1 MRAYH
6 VLKKDWRYTKLAVVG
21 DVNQSGSIV
30 LAATPPLKALG
41 IRKMARLY
49 EIPKRPDIIIVNPI
63 MHTYMKCSTFIT
75 GLALQYVAPEDFHQ
89 SQYPNFFHWMTA
101 RETLTFMGQLSGLK
115 KEELSKSIPKNLEKV
130 GLRGE
135 ENSKVGTFSGGM
147 KQRLGIAQALLH
159 KPSLIVMDEPVS
171 ALDPIGRRELL
182 NLIEE
187 IKKDTTILLSTHIL
201 SDAEEIC
208 ERFVIIKDGTKIEDT
223 TITELL
229 HRNSENKLI
238 IEITDKDRKWIDV
251 VKKLPY
257 VKDVEV
263 IGLKVKVKVESIEV
277 NKNLLL
283 QNALEH
289 KVDIVKFEVSN
300 DTLEEIFLK
309 LVVQK

>member
-1 MRAYH
+1 MKLEIKNVTKSFKGKTAVNNFSMELQAGECVGLIGPNGAGKSTLIKVISDITNPTAGE
-6 VLKKDWRYTKLAVVG
+6 VLL
-21 DVNQSGSIV
+21 N
-30 LAATPPLKALG
+30 G
-41 IRKMARLY
+41 IKISKMKS
-49 EIPKRPDIIIVNPI
+49 EIGYLP
-63 MHTYMKCSTFIT
+63 
-75 GLALQYVAPEDFHQ
+75 
-89 SQYPNFFHWMTA
+89 QYPNFFHWMTA
-101 RETLTFMGQLSGLK
+101 RETLMFMGQLSGLNK
-115 KEELSKSIPKNLEKV
+115 VELSKSIPEILEKV
-130 GLRGE
+130 GLKGE
-135 ENSKVGTFSGGM
+135 ENEKVSTFSGGM

-171 ALDPIGRRELL
+171 ALDPIGRREVL

-229 HRNSENKLI
+229 HRNSKNKLI
-238 IEITDKDRKWIDV
+238 IEITTKDQKWIEV

-263 IGLKVKVKVESIEV
+263 VGLKIKVKVESIEI
-277 NKNLLL
+277 NKNMLL

-289 KVDIVKFEVSN
+289 KVNIVKFEMNN

>member
-1 MRAYH
+1 MKLEIKNVTKSFKGKTAVNNFSMELQVGECVGLVGPNGAGKSTLIKVISDITNPTAGE
-6 VLKKDWRYTKLAVVG
+6 VLL
-21 DVNQSGSIV
+21 N
-30 LAATPPLKALG
+30 G
-41 IRKMARLY
+41 IKISKMKS
-49 EIPKRPDIIIVNPI
+49 EIGYLP
-63 MHTYMKCSTFIT
+63 
-75 GLALQYVAPEDFHQ
+75 
-89 SQYPNFFHWMTA
+89 QYPNFFHWMTA
-101 RETLTFMGQLSGLK
+101 RETLMFMGQLSGLNK
-115 KEELSKSIPKNLEKV
+115 VELSKSIPEILEKV
-130 GLRGE
+130 RLKGE
-135 ENSKVGTFSGGM
+135 ENEKVSTFSGGM

-171 ALDPIGRRELL
+171 ALDPIGRREVL

-223 TITELL
+223 MITELL
-229 HRNSENKLI
+229 HRNSENKLM
-238 IEITDKDRKWIDV
+238 IEITAKDQKWIEV

-263 IGLKVKVKVESIEV
+263 VGLKIKVKVESIEI
-277 NKNLLL
+277 NKNMLL
-283 QNALEH
+283 QNAIEH
-289 KVDIVKFEVSN
+289 KVDIVKFEMSN

>member
-1 MRAYH
+1 MKLEIKNVTKSFKGKIAVNNFSMELQAGECVGLIGPNGAGKSTLIKVISDITNPTAGE
-6 VLKKDWRYTKLAVVG
+6 VLL
-21 DVNQSGSIV
+21 N
-30 LAATPPLKALG
+30 G
-41 IRKMARLY
+41 IKISKMKS
-49 EIPKRPDIIIVNPI
+49 EIGYLP
-63 MHTYMKCSTFIT
+63 
-75 GLALQYVAPEDFHQ
+75 
-89 SQYPNFFHWMTA
+89 QYPNFFHWMTA
-101 RETLTFMGQLSGLK
+101 RETLMFMGQLSGLNK
-115 KEELSKSIPKNLEKV
+115 VELSKSIPEILEKV
-130 GLRGE
+130 GLKGE
-135 ENSKVGTFSGGM
+135 ENAKVSTFSGGM

-171 ALDPIGRRELL
+171 ALDPIGRREVL

-229 HRNSENKLI
+229 HRNSENKLM
-238 IEITDKDRKWIDV
+238 IEITAKDQKWIEV

-263 IGLKVKVKVESIEV
+263 VGLKIKVKVESIEI
-277 NKNLLL
+277 NKNMLL

-289 KVDIVKFEVSN
+289 KVNIVKFEMSN

>member
-1 MRAYH
+1 MKLEIKNVTKSFKGKIAVNNFSMELQAGECVGLIGPNGAGKSTLIKVISDITNPTAGE
-6 VLKKDWRYTKLAVVG
+6 VLL
-21 DVNQSGSIV
+21 N
-30 LAATPPLKALG
+30 G
-41 IRKMARLY
+41 IKISKMKS
-49 EIPKRPDIIIVNPI
+49 EIGYLP
-63 MHTYMKCSTFIT
+63 
-75 GLALQYVAPEDFHQ
+75 
-89 SQYPNFFHWMTA
+89 QYPNFFHWMTA

-115 KEELSKSIPKNLEKV
+115 KEELSKSIPKVLEKV
-130 GLRGE
+130 GLKEE
-135 ENSKVGTFSGGM
+135 ENAKVSTFSGGM

-171 ALDPIGRRELL
+171 ALDPIGRREVL
-182 NLIEE
+182 NLIKE

-229 HRNSENKLI
+229 HRNRENKLI
-238 IEITDKDRKWIDV
+238 IEITAKDQNWIEV

-257 VKDVEV
+257 VKNVEV
-263 IGLKVKVKVESIEV
+263 VGLKIKVKVESIEI
-277 NKNLLL
+277 NKNMLL

-289 KVDIVKFEVSN
+289 KVDIVKFKMSN

-309 LVVQK
+309 LVV

>member
-1 MRAYH
+1 MKLEIKN
-6 VLKKDWRYTKLAVVG
+6 VTKSFKGKIAVNNFSMELQAGECVG
-21 DVNQSGSIV
+21 LIGPNGAGKSTLIKVIS
-30 LAATPPLKALG
+30 
-41 IRKMARLY
+41 
-49 EIPKRPDIIIVNPI
+49 DIINPTAGEVLLNGI
-63 MHTYMKCSTFIT
+63 KISKMKREI
-75 GLALQYVAPEDFHQ
+75 GYLP
-89 SQYPNFFHWMTA
+89 QYPNFFHWMTA

-115 KEELSKSIPKNLEKV
+115 KEELSKSIPKILEKV

-135 ENSKVGTFSGGM
+135 ENAKVSTFSGGM

-171 ALDPIGRRELL
+171 ALDPIGRREVL

-229 HRNSENKLI
+229 HRNRENKLI
-238 IEITDKDRKWIDV
+238 IEITTKDRKWIEV
-251 VKKLPY
+251 VKNLPY

-263 IGLKVKVKVESIEV
+263 VGLKVKVKVESIEI
-277 NKNLLL
+277 NKNMLL
-283 QNALEH
+283 QNVLEH
-289 KVDIVKFEVSN
+289 NVDIVKFEINN

>member
-1 MRAYH
+1 MKLEIKN
-6 VLKKDWRYTKLAVVG
+6 VTKVFKRKIAVNNFSMELQAGECVG
-21 DVNQSGSIV
+21 LIGPNGAGKSTLIKVIS
-30 LAATPPLKALG
+30 
-41 IRKMARLY
+41 
-49 EIPKRPDIIIVNPI
+49 DIIHPTAGEVLLNGIKI
-63 MHTYMKCSTFIT
+63 SKMKSEI
-75 GLALQYVAPEDFHQ
+75 GYLP
-89 SQYPNFFHWMTA
+89 QYPNFFHWMTA

-115 KEELSKSIPKNLEKV
+115 KEELSKSIPKILEKV
-130 GLRGE
+130 GLKGE
-135 ENSKVGTFSGGM
+135 ENAKVSTFSGGM

-171 ALDPIGRRELL
+171 ALDPIGRREVL

-201 SDAEEIC
+201 GDAEEIC

-229 HRNSENKLI
+229 HRNSENKLM
-238 IEITDKDRKWIDV
+238 IEITAKDQKWIEV

-263 IGLKVKVKVESIEV
+263 VGLKIKVKVECIEI
-277 NKNLLL
+277 NKNMLL

-289 KVDIVKFEVSN
+289 KVNIVKFEMSN
-300 DTLEEIFLK
+300 DTLEEIFLN

>member
-1 MRAYH
+1 MKLEIKN
-6 VLKKDWRYTKLAVVG
+6 VTKSFKRKIAVNNFSMELQAGECVG
-21 DVNQSGSIV
+21 LIGPNGAGKSTLIKVIS
-30 LAATPPLKALG
+30 
-41 IRKMARLY
+41 
-49 EIPKRPDIIIVNPI
+49 DIIHPTAGEVLLNGIKI
-63 MHTYMKCSTFIT
+63 SKMKSEI
-75 GLALQYVAPEDFHQ
+75 GYLP
-89 SQYPNFFHWMTA
+89 QYPNFFHWMTA

-115 KEELSKSIPKNLEKV
+115 KEELSKSIPKILEKV
-130 GLRGE
+130 GLKGE
-135 ENSKVGTFSGGM
+135 ENAKVSTFSGGM

-171 ALDPIGRRELL
+171 ALDPIGRREVL

-201 SDAEEIC
+201 TDAEEIC

-238 IEITDKDRKWIDV
+238 IEITTEDQKWIEV

-263 IGLKVKVKVESIEV
+263 VGLKIKVKVESIEI
-277 NKNLLL
+277 NKNMLL

-289 KVDIVKFEVSN
+289 KVNIVKFEMGN

>member
-1 MRAYH
+1 MKLEIKN
-6 VLKKDWRYTKLAVVG
+6 VTKVFKRKIAVNNFSMELQAGECVG
-21 DVNQSGSIV
+21 LIGPNGAGKSILIKV
-30 LAATPPLKALG
+30 
-41 IRKMARLY
+41 IS
-49 EIPKRPDIIIVNPI
+49 DIIHPTAGEVLLNGIKI
-63 MHTYMKCSTFIT
+63 SKMKSEI
-75 GLALQYVAPEDFHQ
+75 GYLP
-89 SQYPNFFHWMTA
+89 QYPNFFHWMTA

-115 KEELSKSIPKNLEKV
+115 KEELSKSIPKILEKV
-130 GLRGE
+130 GLKDE
-135 ENSKVGTFSGGM
+135 ENAKVSTFSGGM

-171 ALDPIGRRELL
+171 ALDPIGRREVL

-201 SDAEEIC
+201 GDVEEIC

-229 HRNSENKLI
+229 HRNSENKLM
-238 IEITDKDRKWIDV
+238 IEITAKDQKWIEI

-263 IGLKVKVKVESIEV
+263 VGLKIKVKVESIEI
-277 NKNLLL
+277 NKNMLL

-289 KVDIVKFEVSN
+289 KVNIVKFEMSN

>member
-1 MRAYH
+1 MKL
-6 VLKKDWRYTKLAVVG
+6 VIKNVTKAFKEKIAV
-21 DVNQSGSIV
+21 NNFSMELQSGECVGLIGPNGAGKSTLIKV
-30 LAATPPLKALG
+30 
-41 IRKMARLY
+41 IS
-49 EIPKRPDIIIVNPI
+49 DIIDPTAGEVLLNGKKISK
-63 MHTYMKCSTFIT
+63 MKREI
-75 GLALQYVAPEDFHQ
+75 GYLP
-89 SQYPNFFHWMTA
+89 QYPNFFHWMTA
-101 RETLTFMGQLSGLK
+101 KETLTFMGQLSGLK
-115 KEELSKSIPKNLEKV
+115 KEELTNSIPAILTKV

-171 ALDPIGRRELL
+171 ALDPIGRREVL

-187 IKKDTTILLSTHIL
+187 IKNDTTILLSTHIL

-229 HRNSENKLI
+229 NRNSENKLNV
-238 IEITDKDRKWIDV
+238 EITAKDQKWIDV

-257 VKDVEV
+257 VKEVEV
-263 IGLKVKVKVESIEV
+263 IGHKVKIKVENIEK
-277 NKNLLL
+277 NKNILLK
-283 QNALEH
+283 NALEH
-289 KVDIVKFEVSN
+289 EVDIVKFEINN

-309 LVVQK
+309 LVVKK

>member
-1 MRAYH
+1 MKLEIKN
-6 VLKKDWRYTKLAVVG
+6 VTKSFKGKIAVNNFSMELQAGECVG
-21 DVNQSGSIV
+21 LIGPNGAGKSTLIKVIS
-30 LAATPPLKALG
+30 
-41 IRKMARLY
+41 
-49 EIPKRPDIIIVNPI
+49 DIIHPTAGEVLLNGIKI
-63 MHTYMKCSTFIT
+63 SKMKSEI
-75 GLALQYVAPEDFHQ
+75 GYLP
-89 SQYPNFFHWMTA
+89 QYPNFFHWMTA

-115 KEELSKSIPKNLEKV
+115 KEELSKLIPKILEKV
-130 GLRGE
+130 GLRNE
-135 ENSKVGTFSGGM
+135 ENAKVSTFSGGM

-171 ALDPIGRRELL
+171 ALDLIGRREVL

-208 ERFVIIKDGTKIEDT
+208 ERFVIIKGGTKIEDT
-223 TITELL
+223 TITELV

-238 IEITDKDRKWIDV
+238 IEITAKDQKWIEV

-263 IGLKVKVKVESIEV
+263 VGLKIKVKVESIEI
-277 NKNLLL
+277 NKNMLL

-289 KVDIVKFEVSN
+289 KVDIVKFEMSN
-300 DTLEEIFLK
+300 DTLEEIFLN

>member
-1 MRAYH
+1 MKLEIKN
-6 VLKKDWRYTKLAVVG
+6 VTKVFKRKIAVNNFSMELQAGECVG
-21 DVNQSGSIV
+21 LIGPNGAGKSTLIKVIS
-30 LAATPPLKALG
+30 
-41 IRKMARLY
+41 
-49 EIPKRPDIIIVNPI
+49 DIIHPTAGEVLLNGIKI
-63 MHTYMKCSTFIT
+63 SKMKSEI
-75 GLALQYVAPEDFHQ
+75 GYLP
-89 SQYPNFFHWMTA
+89 QYPNFFHWMTA

-115 KEELSKSIPKNLEKV
+115 KEELSKSIPKILEKV
-130 GLRGE
+130 GLKDE
-135 ENSKVGTFSGGM
+135 ENAKVSTFSGGM

-171 ALDPIGRRELL
+171 ALDPIGRREVL

-201 SDAEEIC
+201 GDAEEIC

-229 HRNSENKLI
+229 HRNSENKLM
-238 IEITDKDRKWIDV
+238 IEITVKDQKWIEI

-263 IGLKVKVKVESIEV
+263 VGLKIKVKVESIEI
-277 NKNLLL
+277 NKNMLL

-289 KVDIVKFEVSN
+289 KVNIVKFEMSN

>member
-1 MRAYH
+1 MKLEIKN
-6 VLKKDWRYTKLAVVG
+6 VTKVFKRKIAVNNFSMELQAGECVG
-21 DVNQSGSIV
+21 LIGPNGAGKSTLIKVIS
-30 LAATPPLKALG
+30 
-41 IRKMARLY
+41 
-49 EIPKRPDIIIVNPI
+49 DIIHPTAGEVLLNGIKI
-63 MHTYMKCSTFIT
+63 SKMKSEI
-75 GLALQYVAPEDFHQ
+75 GYLP
-89 SQYPNFFHWMTA
+89 QYPNFFHWMTA

-115 KEELSKSIPKNLEKV
+115 KEELSKSIPKILEKV
-130 GLRGE
+130 GLKDE
-135 ENSKVGTFSGGM
+135 ENAKVSTFSGGM

-159 KPSLIVMDEPVS
+159 KPSLIVMDEPAS
-171 ALDPIGRRELL
+171 ALDPIGRREVL

-201 SDAEEIC
+201 GDAEEIC

-229 HRNSENKLI
+229 HRNSENKLM
-238 IEITDKDRKWIDV
+238 IEITAKDQKWIEI

-263 IGLKVKVKVESIEV
+263 VGLKIKVKVESIEI
-277 NKNLLL
+277 NKNMLL

-289 KVDIVKFEVSN
+289 KVNIVKFEMSN

>member
-1 MRAYH
+1 MKLEIKN
-6 VLKKDWRYTKLAVVG
+6 VTKSFKRKIAVNNFSMELQAGECVG
-21 DVNQSGSIV
+21 LIGPNGAGKSTLIKVIS
-30 LAATPPLKALG
+30 
-41 IRKMARLY
+41 
-49 EIPKRPDIIIVNPI
+49 DIIHPTAGEVLLNGIKI
-63 MHTYMKCSTFIT
+63 SKMKSEI
-75 GLALQYVAPEDFHQ
+75 GYLP
-89 SQYPNFFHWMTA
+89 QYPNFFHWMTA

-115 KEELSKSIPKNLEKV
+115 KEELSKLIPKILEKV
-130 GLRGE
+130 GLKGE
-135 ENSKVGTFSGGM
+135 ENAKVSTFSGGM

-171 ALDPIGRRELL
+171 ALDPIGRREVL

-238 IEITDKDRKWIDV
+238 IEITTKDQKWIEV

-257 VKDVEV
+257 VKGVEV
-263 IGLKVKVKVESIEV
+263 IGLKIKVKLESIEI
-277 NKNLLL
+277 NKNMLL

-289 KVDIVKFEVSN
+289 KVNIVKFEMSN

>member
-1 MRAYH
+1 
-6 VLKKDWRYTKLAVVG
+6 
-21 DVNQSGSIV
+21 
-30 LAATPPLKALG
+30 
-41 IRKMARLY
+41 
-49 EIPKRPDIIIVNPI
+49 
-63 MHTYMKCSTFIT
+63 
-75 GLALQYVAPEDFHQ
+75 
-89 SQYPNFFHWMTA
+89 MTA
-101 RETLTFMGQLSGLK
+101 RETLMFMGQLSGLK
-115 KEELSKSIPKNLEKV
+115 KEVLTNSIPEILTKV

-171 ALDPIGRRELL
+171 ALDPIGRREVL

-208 ERFVIIKDGTKIEDT
+208 ERFVIIKDGVKIEDT

-229 HRNSENKLI
+229 NRNSENKLI
-238 IEITDKDRKWIDV
+238 VDIAEKDQKWINV
-251 VKKLPY
+251 LKKLPY

-263 IGLKVKVKVESIEV
+263 IGLKVKVKVENIER
-277 NKNLLL
+277 NKKSLL

-289 KVDIVKFEVSN
+289 NVDIVKFEMNN

>member
-1 MRAYH
+1 MKLEIRN
-6 VLKKDWRYTKLAVVG
+6 VTKSFKGKIAV
-21 DVNQSGSIV
+21 NTFSMELQSGECVGLIGPNGAGKSTLIKV
-30 LAATPPLKALG
+30 
-41 IRKMARLY
+41 IS
-49 EIPKRPDIIIVNPI
+49 DIINPDVGEVLLNGVKI
-63 MHTYMKCSTFIT
+63 SKMKREI
-75 GLALQYVAPEDFHQ
+75 GYLP
-89 SQYPNFFHWMTA
+89 QYPNFFHWMTA
-101 RETLTFMGQLSGLK
+101 RETLMFMGQLSGMK
-115 KEELSKSIPKNLEKV
+115 KEALSKSIPKILEKV
-130 GLRGE
+130 GLSGADG
-135 ENSKVGTFSGGM
+135 SKVSTFSGGM

-171 ALDPIGRRELL
+171 ALDPIGRREVL

-201 SDAEEIC
+201 NDAEEIC
-208 ERFVIIKDGTKIEDT
+208 ERFVMIKDGTKIEDT
-223 TITELL
+223 TITQLL

-238 IEITDKDRKWIDV
+238 IEITAKDRKWIDV

-263 IGLKVKVKVESIEV
+263 IGLKVKVKVESIEM
-277 NKNLLL
+277 NKNMLL

-289 KVDIVKFEVSN
+289 KVDIVKFEINN

>member
-1 MRAYH
+1 MKLEIKNVTKSFKGKIAVNNFSMDLQAGECVGLIGPNGAGKSTLIKVISDITNPTAGE
-6 VLKKDWRYTKLAVVG
+6 VLL
-21 DVNQSGSIV
+21 N
-30 LAATPPLKALG
+30 G
-41 IRKMARLY
+41 IKISKMKS
-49 EIPKRPDIIIVNPI
+49 EIGYLP
-63 MHTYMKCSTFIT
+63 
-75 GLALQYVAPEDFHQ
+75 
-89 SQYPNFFHWMTA
+89 QYPNFFHWMTA

-115 KEELSKSIPKNLEKV
+115 KEELSKAIPKMLEKV
-130 GLRGE
+130 GLKGE
-135 ENSKVGTFSGGM
+135 ENTKVSTFSGGM

-171 ALDPIGRRELL
+171 ALDPIGRREVL

-229 HRNSENKLI
+229 HRNRENKLV
-238 IEITDKDRKWIDV
+238 IEITAKDQTWIEIA
-251 VKKLPY
+251 KKLPY
-257 VKDVEV
+257 VKNVEV
-263 IGLKVKVKVESIEV
+263 VGLKIKVKVESIEI
-277 NKNLLL
+277 NKNMLL

-289 KVDIVKFEVSN
+289 KVDIVKFEMSN

>member
-1 MRAYH
+1 MKLEIKN
-6 VLKKDWRYTKLAVVG
+6 VTKVFKRKIAVNNFSMELQAGECVG
-21 DVNQSGSIV
+21 LIGPNGAGKSTLIKVIS
-30 LAATPPLKALG
+30 
-41 IRKMARLY
+41 
-49 EIPKRPDIIIVNPI
+49 DIIHPTAGEVLLNGIKI
-63 MHTYMKCSTFIT
+63 SKMKSEI
-75 GLALQYVAPEDFHQ
+75 GYLPK
-89 SQYPNFFHWMTA
+89 YPNFFHWMTA

-115 KEELSKSIPKNLEKV
+115 KEELSKSIPKILEKV
-130 GLRGE
+130 GLKDE
-135 ENSKVGTFSGGM
+135 ENAKVSTFSGGM

-171 ALDPIGRRELL
+171 ALDPIGRREVL

-201 SDAEEIC
+201 GDVEEIC

-229 HRNSENKLI
+229 HRNSENKLM
-238 IEITDKDRKWIDV
+238 IEITAKDQKWIEI

-263 IGLKVKVKVESIEV
+263 VGLKIKVKVESIEI
-277 NKNLLL
+277 NKNMLL

-289 KVDIVKFEVSN
+289 KVNIVKFEMSN